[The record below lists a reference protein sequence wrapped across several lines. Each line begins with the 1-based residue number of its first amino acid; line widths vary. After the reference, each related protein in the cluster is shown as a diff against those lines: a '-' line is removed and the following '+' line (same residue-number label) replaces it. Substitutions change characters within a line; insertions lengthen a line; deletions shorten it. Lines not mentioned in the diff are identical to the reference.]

1 MILFIGITLQIWFHV
16 NLQPSQL
23 VANDQLKSDDLYQY
37 KARFI
42 GLDNQQEYRVNY
54 DEIFAPVAK
63 MAMSEL
69 SWPLQHLDLN
79 LLSKMDV
86 KNALLHGDLKEE
98 V

>member
-1 MILFIGITLQIWFHV
+1 MILFIGITLRIWFHV

-42 GLDNQQEYRVNY
+42 GLDNQQEYGVNY
-54 DEIFAPVAK
+54 VETFAPVAK
-63 MAMSEL
+63 MTIVRVILAIE
-69 SWPLQHLDLN
+69 HLDLN
-79 LLSKMDV
+79 LLSIMDV